1 MKPFD
6 KGFLVGA
13 STAAHQ
19 VEGNNVH
26 SDCWALERIP
36 HTAYAEPSGEAV
48 DHYRRY
54 EEDIKLLAGA
64 GLNAYRFSIEWARIE
79 PEEGKF
85 DEAEVEHYR
94 DMIRCCK
101 ENGVEPMVTLHH
113 FSSPAW
119 LITKGGWE
127 WEGVAD
133 CFQRYCR
140 YVMELLGEELTY
152 VCTIN
157 EANIRLQIAGIMK
170 RYMLQAQQAQ
180 KAAAQNPEA
189 ALQMGMNMKAL
200 MEQQQLAA
208 VEGAAAFGLADP
220 QGVHVFQSPCT
231 PEGDAIIC
239 RAHEAARA
247 AIREVC
253 PQVKVGLTLSFHD
266 LQPQPGAEDA
276 AAREWDKEFRHY
288 LPCIKGDDFLGVQNY
303 TRSLL
308 GPGGLLPTPEGA
320 ELTQAGYEYYP
331 QGLEHVIRA
340 AAADFKGELFVTEN
354 GIATADDTRRQAF
367 IRTALEGVQR
377 CVADGIPVKGYFHWS
392 LLDNFEWQKGYDMTF
407 GLIAVDRSTQK
418 RTVKPSLELLG
429 SYCPR

>member
-1 MKPFD
+1 MKPFQQD
-6 KGFLVGA
+6 LLIGA

-26 SDCWALERIP
+26 SDCWTLEHIP

-54 EEDIKLLAGA
+54 EEDIRLLAGA
-64 GLNAYRFSIEWARIE
+64 GLNAYRFSLEWARIE
-79 PEEGKF
+79 PEEGRF
-85 DEAEVEHYR
+85 NEGEIAHYR
-94 DMIRCCK
+94 DVIRCCR
-101 ENGVEPMVTLHH
+101 ENGVEPMTTLHH

-119 LITKGGWE
+119 LIAKGGWE
-127 WEGVAD
+127 WEGVVERFA
-133 CFQRYCR
+133 RYCR
-140 YVMELLGEELTY
+140 YVMERLGSELTW

-157 EANIRLQIAGIMK
+157 EANIRLQIADIMK
-170 RYMLQAQQAQ
+170 RYMLQARQAAQ
-180 KAAAQNPEA
+180 QNPEA

-208 VEGAAAFGLADP
+208 VEGAAAFGLTDP

-253 PQVKVGLTLSFHD
+253 PQAKVGLTLSLHD
-266 LQPQPGAEDA
+266 FQPRPGAEE
-276 AAREWDKEFRHY
+276 AARQEWDKEFRHY
-288 LPCIKGDDFLGVQNY
+288 LPCLQGDDFLGVQNY

-308 GPGGLLPTPEGA
+308 GPDGLLPTPEGA

-331 QGLEHVIRA
+331 EGLEHVIRA
-340 AAADFKGELFVTEN
+340 AAEDFKGDLFVTEN
-354 GIATADDTRRQAF
+354 GIATDDDARRQAF
-367 IRTALEGVQR
+367 IITALEGVAR
-377 CVADGIPVKGYFHWS
+377 CIGDGIPVKGYFHWS
-392 LLDNFEWQKGYDMTF
+392 LLDNFEWQKGYAMTF
-407 GLIAVDRSTQK
+407 GLVAVDRSTQK
-418 RTVKPSLELLG
+418 RIPKPSLELLG
-429 SYCPR
+429 SFRG